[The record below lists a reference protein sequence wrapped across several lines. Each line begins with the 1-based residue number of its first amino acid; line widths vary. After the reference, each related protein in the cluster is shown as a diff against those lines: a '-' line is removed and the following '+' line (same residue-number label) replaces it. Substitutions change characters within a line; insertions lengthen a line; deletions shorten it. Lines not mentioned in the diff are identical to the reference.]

1 MVCALDLLPVLST
14 ALISKAFQIPW
25 LVQKLGDIEWWN
37 RIGWICL
44 VGGFHQ
50 GGSATNGATQTMP
63 VVHNMCPLHV
73 NSESR
78 RGTAS
83 VTNRQTN
90 GQT

>member
-1 MVCALDLLPVLST
+1 MDLFS
-14 ALISKAFQIPW
+14 
-25 LVQKLGDIEWWN
+25 
-37 RIGWICL
+37 
-44 VGGFHQ
+44 GGFHQ

-90 GQT
+90 GQTWRQSCVYYRILKETLQHLKTYPGYIMIHLTK